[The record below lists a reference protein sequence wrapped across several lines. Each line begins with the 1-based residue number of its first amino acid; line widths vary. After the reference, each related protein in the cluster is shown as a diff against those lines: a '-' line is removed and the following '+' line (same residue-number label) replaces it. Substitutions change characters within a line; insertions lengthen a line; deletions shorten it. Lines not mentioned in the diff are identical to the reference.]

1 MRKKVLSLVLSAWML
16 LSMVSN
22 NVMADT
28 TSQTDSSVAAG
39 QTEEGKTVEAA
50 EKAVMAFATLP
61 KETWKDGKTSRMIV
75 SAKSRDWCGAGSSAM
90 KHIEPITGHT

>member
-1 MRKKVLSLVLSAWML
+1 MRKKVLSLVLSAGML
-16 LSMVSN
+16 LSMVPN

-50 EKAVMAFATLP
+50 EKAAPARSPGKMVPRIPAQTQRSARFLLPDTL
-61 KETWKDGKTSRMIV
+61 RN
-75 SAKSRDWCGAGSSAM
+75 
-90 KHIEPITGHT
+90 